1 MSYVQEEV
9 KNREQDKPW
18 PYVLC
23 YSFGCSFIP
32 QNPLYIYQSPGI
44 PLDYDPSTAKKR
56 NGIHT
61 PRGLHSSGTRQ
72 TVNTTLND
80 NKCYEIQ
87 HPDGGYIKYSVET
100 DVSAKAT
107 FTVR

>member
-1 MSYVQEEV
+1 MCYVI
-9 KNREQDKPW
+9 R
-18 PYVLC
+18 
-23 YSFGCSFIP
+23 FGCSFVP

-44 PLDYDPSTAKKR
+44 PLDYDLAQQKEKWNTYSK
-56 NGIHT
+56 
-61 PRGLHSSGTRQ
+61 GLHSSGTRQ

-87 HPDGGYIKYSVET
+87 HPDGGYFKYSVET